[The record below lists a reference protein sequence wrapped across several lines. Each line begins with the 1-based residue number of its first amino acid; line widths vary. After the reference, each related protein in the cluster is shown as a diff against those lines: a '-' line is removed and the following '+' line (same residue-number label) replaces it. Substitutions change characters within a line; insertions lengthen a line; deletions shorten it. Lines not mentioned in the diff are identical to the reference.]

1 MESVQILAQASTEEG
16 IPSNWIVF
24 QLQRQKVLVGLLGW
38 VFGALAGGLLFVFMA
53 PIMIPHNYQSGV
65 ASAVF
70 STIIL
75 GVVLYVCVGSLWAMI
90 TDLLRVRAA
99 DKHIIIITPE
109 DFVKQEGKKIIHV
122 PLEYVQYVT
131 ARGLPPVKH
140 NAETV
145 DEETRPSGVGEGIA
159 GLFFGR
165 RAASGTRQG
174 GLGRRRTRTP
184 TTLAF
189 LDSRN
194 DKEVVVVTDKA
205 YGDPVYIGDCLK
217 EYVEIVA
224 NKKAASK

>member
-38 VFGALAGGLLFVFMA
+38 IFGALAGGLLFVFMA
-53 PIMIPHNYQSGV
+53 PIMIPHNYQNG
-65 ASAVF
+65 AFSAVF

-75 GVVLYVCVGSLWAMI
+75 GIVLYVCLGSLWALI
-90 TDLLRVRAA
+90 TDIQRVSAA

-131 ARGLPPVKH
+131 ARGLPPVKQ
-140 NAETV
+140 NAEAL
-145 DEETRPSGVGEGIA
+145 DEEARPSGVGEGITS
-159 GLFFGR
+159 LFFGR
-165 RAASGTRQG
+165 RAASSARQG
-174 GLGRRRTRTP
+174 GFGRRRSRTP

-189 LDSRN
+189 LDSRT
-194 DKEVVVVTDKA
+194 DKEIVVVTDKA

-224 NKKAASK
+224 NKKATGK